1 MRTNT
6 LHFVTNLFESLG
18 IATAIIL
25 VGAIATA
32 KAQVNLSEVRESNFN
47 GLFTPTAAQRFY
59 ETGRKDFEREA
70 DFLATPERYLS
81 RDILQ
86 IDPELQ
92 EQIRENKPI
101 GDPQPDNFYDLDLEI
116 RNKN

>member
-1 MRTNT
+1 MRSNT
-6 LHFVTNLFESLG
+6 LHFVTNLFETLG

-25 VGAIATA
+25 VGAIATV
-32 KAQVNLSEVRESNFN
+32 KAQDNLSRVRDSSFN

-70 DFLATPERYLS
+70 DFLAAPKRYLI

-101 GDPQPDNFYDLDLEI
+101 GQPQPDNFYELDIEI
-116 RNKN
+116 QNKN